1 MLSLYVPKLK
11 IQMEEKKNNFV
22 AFVYLDK
29 GGNSGAG

>member
-1 MLSLYVPKLK
+1 MYLSLKYKWK
-11 IQMEEKKNNFV
+11 KKNNFV